1 MTKYYTRAC
10 NFYYGTISKKLLKKN
25 LSLPLCGN
33 KNISF
38 DKVELFLRNGNKIS
52 SKIISIKSLNK
63 QSEVVKKK
71 IKKDLQKITAKKK
84 NFENPLIMGILNMTP
99 DSFSDGGKYT
109 QTKKALAHI
118 NVMINS
124 GADIIDIGGES
135 TKPGSKTI
143 EPKKEWKRINSVIKN
158 FKKKNPNILL
168 SIDTRKS
175 EIIKKSIEYKADIIN
190 DISCFSHDKN
200 SLKEIKKSKS
210 TIIIH
215 HMQGIPKTMQIKPK
229 YKNVLLDI
237 YDFFEDQID
246 NQLKLKKER
255 NKIIIDPG
263 IGFGKNL
270 KHNLMLMSKISIF
283 HSLGFPIL
291 IGSSRKRFI
300 SQISGVF
307 DTKERTGGTLSSVL
321 FTLSQGVQIF
331 RVHDVKEVKQGL
343 LVYKR
348 LLEQW
353 IKNILEQMESEE
365 Q

>member
-168 SIDTRKS
+168 SIDT
-175 EIIKKSIEYKADIIN
+175 KKIR
-190 DISCFSHDKN
+190 
-200 SLKEIKKSKS
+200 
-210 TIIIH
+210 
-215 HMQGIPKTMQIKPK
+215 
-229 YKNVLLDI
+229 
-237 YDFFEDQID
+237 D
-246 NQLKLKKER
+246 N
-255 NKIIIDPG
+255 
-263 IGFGKNL
+263 
-270 KHNLMLMSKISIF
+270 
-283 HSLGFPIL
+283 
-291 IGSSRKRFI
+291 
-300 SQISGVF
+300 
-307 DTKERTGGTLSSVL
+307 
-321 FTLSQGVQIF
+321 
-331 RVHDVKEVKQGL
+331 
-343 LVYKR
+343 
-348 LLEQW
+348 
-353 IKNILEQMESEE
+353 
-365 Q
+365 